1 MNHWLRVLS
10 ISLSLALTSPI
21 AGFGASADAVRVLG
35 QPDFHSFMANRL
47 DARGLAGPWGIAID
61 HSRNPNGLWVV
72 DAGNNRVLGWRDVT
86 RVHEGVPADVV
97 IGQPDAFTD
106 SCNTG
111 GVSASS
117 LCFAESPTY
126 SFSYQPG
133 LAVDGEGN
141 LYVADQFNYRVLG
154 YRRPFETDGVADV
167 VIGQSRFDQAELP
180 WGREGIAGLV
190 FDPHGLATDGQGNL
204 YISDRIRVMEL
215 DRPFATDAVADRVFG
230 QSRVDAFD
238 SDWDPAAPDRFVQV
252 DGIAI
257 DAMGRLYVADSWMD
271 RVMVWTQPLA
281 RQGAADLIFAQSD
294 KACGDPDP
302 CYNVKGIAVAPNG
315 DVWVG
320 SHEQGRVFGYRSP
333 VQTGDTEPDQVLVA
347 SNSAHVYDP
356 KSPHNTQPVFASGG
370 LAVDSTGTLWLV
382 DLDRVLGFSD
392 PWNHQTGRADRLLGQ
407 VRGDQIKPN
416 LVDGDGFRPPTASPS
431 TPAPFRRTST
441 SSMSANHRVLGWAD
455 AESFANGQSADLVLG
470 QPDRWASGCNTGGLS
485 LSSLCLGNRFNGLA
499 VDSQGTVWISD
510 QLNARVVGYRSPF
523 TTDTLGDRV
532 LGGIGCVT
540 GPRGLCIPGGLA
552 VDKAGN
558 LYVADIGNN
567 RILEFNQPSRRDAV
581 ADRVLGAR
589 SFRLSTSND
598 PATFFSEEN
607 GTHPGLNID
616 GGLLAV
622 DANGRLLVG
631 NGYVYVFDQPL
642 QPRAH
647 SRRLIDLSGTNGIY
661 GPPSGLATDS
671 GSRIYLTAGDQAGNH
686 VYRFSRDGSGPSL
699 QLGEPCAIG
708 SSTGLPEGLGRSTLC
723 APTGLA
729 LGLRDELFV
738 SDGFTNRVLVFENP

>member
-1 MNHWLRVLS
+1 MNHRLQVL
-10 ISLSLALTSPI
+10 SLSLILALASPI
-21 AGFGASADAVRVLG
+21 AGFGASTEAAHVLG
-35 QPDFHSFMANRL
+35 QPDFHSFTANRL
-47 DARGLAGPWGIAID
+47 DARGLAGVWGIAID

-86 RVHEGVPADVV
+86 RVREGAPADVV

-106 SCNTG
+106 TCNTG
-111 GVSASS
+111 GISASS

-126 SFSYQPG
+126 SVAYQPG
-133 LAVDGEGN
+133 IAVDGEGN
-141 LYVADQFNYRVLG
+141 LYVADQVNYRVLG
-154 YRRPFETDGVADV
+154 YRRPFETDGVADL
-167 VIGQSRFDQAELP
+167 VIGQSGFDQAELP

-190 FDPHGLATDGQGNL
+190 FDSRGLAVDGQGNL
-204 YISDRIRVMEL
+204 YICDRIRVMEL

-230 QSRVDAFD
+230 QSHVDAFD
-238 SDWDPAAPDRFVQV
+238 TDWDPPAPDRFAQA
-252 DGIAI
+252 DGIAV
-257 DAMGRLYVADSWMD
+257 DAMGRLYVADSFMD
-271 RVMVWTQPLA
+271 RVMVWTQPLV
-281 RQGAADLIFAQSD
+281 RQGAADLVFAQ
-294 KACGDPDP
+294 GDEP
-302 CYNVKGIAVAPNG
+302 CTGSCDNVKGIAVAPNG

-333 VQTGDTEPDQVLVA
+333 VTGDTEPDQVLVA

-356 KSPHNTQPVFASGG
+356 KSPHDTQPVFASGG

-392 PWNHQTGRADRLLGQ
+392 PWNNQTGRADRLLGQ
-407 VRGDQIKPN
+407 MRRDQIKPN
-416 LVDGDGFRPPTASPS
+416 LVDGDGFQAPDGIALDTNANPPHLYVVD
-431 TPAPFRRTST
+431 
-441 SSMSANHRVLGWAD
+441 SANHRVLGWAD
-455 AESFANGQSADLVLG
+455 AESFANGQPADLVLG

-485 LSSLCLGNRFNGLA
+485 LSSLCLGERFNGIA
-499 VDSQGTVWISD
+499 VDSQGTAWVSD
-510 QLNARVVGYRSPF
+510 QRNERVVGYRSPF
-523 TTDTLGDRV
+523 TTDTIADRV
-532 LGGIGCVT
+532 LGGIGCAT

-589 SFRLSTSND
+589 SFRLRTSND

-607 GTHPGLNID
+607 GTHPGLNIY

-622 DANGRLLVG
+622 DASGRLLVG

-642 QPRAH
+642 QPKAR
-647 SRRLIDLSGTNGIY
+647 SRRLIDLSGINGIY
-661 GPPSGLATDS
+661 GPPSGLAADS
-671 GSRIYLTAGDQAGNH
+671 GDRIYLTAGDQDGSH

-699 QLGEPCAIG
+699 QLGEPCTIG
-708 SSTGLPEGLGRSTLC
+708 NSTGLPEGLGRGTLC
-723 APTGLA
+723 SPTGLA
-729 LGLRDELFV
+729 VGLRDELFV
-738 SDGFTNRVLVFENP
+738 SDAFTNRVLVFENP